1 MKDIVKITLSL
12 TGVCIAAA
20 IVLGIVFT
28 QTEAARKHIE
38 EQQKEQTILGLL
50 GFGPGKETSSDLKIH
65 PVHRYV
71 LTGAE
76 EGTQL
81 GYVVPTKD
89 GKFAMVCV
97 DLSGKPVK
105 VIPIDVKPSE
115 VAEDA
120 ARNAAVS
127 KAMPKGLHAQYAE
140 SFYVADRGG
149 ERLGYVLPGITQGFK
164 TFVKMMVSIDPKF
177 AVTGVAITESEEDP
191 GLGAEIEQN
200 YFRNQFIGKT
210 LEMLKTLKVVKEPLP
225 PDYLEVLEPD
235 KAKAKAAKLTPE
247 QIKEIKEKHLKDN
260 IYALTGATIS
270 SRAVTRGVK
279 ATVRKFAYRFDI
291 LKKAVEQEKVEV
303 AF

>member
-1 MKDIVKITLSL
+1 MKDIIKITLSL
-12 TGVCIAAA
+12 TGVCIGAA
-20 IVLGIVFT
+20 IVLGLVFT

-38 EQQKEQTILGLL
+38 EKQKEETMLGLL

-71 LTGAE
+71 LTGAK

-97 DLSGKPVK
+97 DLSGKPLK
-105 VIPIDVKPSE
+105 VIPIE
-115 VAEDA
+115 VTPPEMAEEGP
-120 ARNAAVS
+120 RNAAVA
-127 KAMPKGLHAQYAE
+127 KAMPQGVHAQYAE
-140 SFYVADRGG
+140 TFYVADRGG
-149 ERLGYVLPGITQGFK
+149 QRLGYVLPGITQGFK

-210 LEMLKTLKVVKEPLP
+210 LEMLKTLVVVKKPLP
-225 PDYLEVLEPD
+225 PEYLKALEP
-235 KAKAKAAKLTPE
+235 AKTKAANLTAE
-247 QIKEIKEKHLKDN
+247 QVNEIKEKHLKDN

-291 LKKAVEQEKVEV
+291 LKKAVEQEKLQV

>member
-1 MKDIVKITLSL
+1 MKDIIKITISL
-12 TGVCIAAA
+12 TGVCIGAAV
-20 IVLGIVFT
+20 VLGLVFT

-50 GFGPGKETSSDLKIH
+50 GFGAGKEEKSDLRIQ

-71 LTGAE
+71 LSGAK

-89 GKFAMVCV
+89 GKFVMVRV
-97 DLSGKPVK
+97 DLSGKPLK
-105 VIPIDVKPSE
+105 VIPIEAKP
-115 VAEDA
+115 AEMADDGP
-120 ARNAAVS
+120 RNLAVS
-127 KAMPKGLHAQYAE
+127 KAMPGGMNAQYAE
-140 SFYVADRGG
+140 TFYIANQAG

-164 TFVKMMVSIDPKF
+164 TFVKMMVSLDPKF

-210 LEMLKTLKVVKEPLP
+210 LELLKTLKVVKEPLP
-225 PDYLEVLEPD
+225 PDYLEALEP
-235 KAKAKAAKLTPE
+235 AKAKKAKLSPD

-279 ATVRKFAYRFDI
+279 ATVKKFAYRFDI
-291 LKKAVEQEKVEV
+291 LKKAVEQEKVQV